1 MILVMTDPE
10 RLGYSG
16 DYIMTR
22 AADMGIRVISC
33 VHDMDE
39 TEFAK
44 ELSMKIR

>member
-1 MILVMTDPE
+1 MTTDSGWRIL
-10 RLGYSG
+10 RG

-22 AADMGIRVISC
+22 AADMGIRVISS

-39 TEFAK
+39 AEFAK